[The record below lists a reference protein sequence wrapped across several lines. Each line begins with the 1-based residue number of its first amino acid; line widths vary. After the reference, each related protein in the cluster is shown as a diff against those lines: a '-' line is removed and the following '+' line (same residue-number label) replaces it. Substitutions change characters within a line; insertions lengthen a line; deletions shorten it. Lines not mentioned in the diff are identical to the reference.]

1 MADTTNKPKQMT
13 AYDTFDIGGW
23 DGELFNEDYCSDKTI
38 DEIINNA
45 LQDRRYCDYCST
57 KLLRVEEQ
65 VHEESNY
72 RDYCFW
78 YCRKCRFWQ
87 ARFCPDPSRWDMPPP
102 DFHAYIS
109 KLREF
114 NGDLPEGCNE
124 ELALYIKRYPNLLHS
139 FNPTRFEKFV
149 ADVFRANYTNAE
161 VIHVGGPGDGGV
173 DVWLIDTEKEQ
184 WFIQAKRRGAQK
196 PSEGVGTIREL
207 LGAMFVEGVRTGIV
221 VSTVERFSPDA
232 QELVAKVKK
241 RGMTVHLVDKG
252 IFNKMLDPVLPD
264 RPWLDPISEVDEE
277 ISSYL
282 ADQIPTDNQLYLF
295 EELNL
300 FN

>member
-87 ARFCPDPSRWDMPPP
+87 ACFRPDPSRYDIPPP

-114 NGDLPEGCNE
+114 GTNLPEGCSE
-124 ELALYIKRYPNLLHS
+124 ELALYIRRHPNFLHS
-139 FNPTRFEKFV
+139 CDPKGFEKFV

-161 VIHVGGPGDGGV
+161 VLHVGKPSDGGI
-173 DVWLIDTEKEQ
+173 DVLLIEARGEQWLIQ
-184 WFIQAKRRGAQK
+184 VKRRGSQK
-196 PSEGVGTIREL
+196 SSEGVSTIREL

-232 QELVAKVKK
+232 QGIVAKAKK